1 MTRTRQSLGEAKNGR
16 RVPRLHPL
24 FIPEATVANEVVAL
38 MRAQPLTREAIEA
51 VWRLMVDIDRI
62 AHYDGTGWYGFRGAV
77 DAWLSLNGYRALPT
91 PGTAPGWST
100 PPRARMARR
109 RVLLVGGDPQVTAVL
124 SEHLRRGD
132 SYEIESFDYCDDA
145 LMVLQ
150 RQPFDLVL
158 VLSFNAPWRT
168 WPSLRSP
175 ARRIGSASA
184 ILFLKQMRVLP
195 SPPRVIVVSA
205 LALMSPQAKE
215 EALANGAFALL
226 PKPVILAELDRL
238 VLRALEAEAGDR

>member
-1 MTRTRQSLGEAKNGR
+1 
-16 RVPRLHPL
+16 
-24 FIPEATVANEVVAL
+24 
-38 MRAQPLTREAIEA
+38 
-51 VWRLMVDIDRI
+51 
-62 AHYDGTGWYGFRGAV
+62 
-77 DAWLSLNGYRALPT
+77 
-91 PGTAPGWST
+91 
-100 PPRARMARR
+100 MARR

-124 SEHLRRGD
+124 SEHLRHGD
-132 SYEIESFDYCDDA
+132 SYDVESFDYCDDA
-145 LMVLQ
+145 LTVLR

-168 WPSLRSP
+168 WPSLKFP

-184 ILFLKQMRVLP
+184 ILFLKQMRALP
-195 SPPRVIVVSA
+195 SPPRVIVSA

-238 VLRALEAEAGDR
+238 VVRALEAEAGDR